1 MASELP
7 PTYYFTDITFNPSF
21 YTSTTT
27 SNYLTLETAKNIFLT
42 YPAAQGTETITT
54 LNSSTI
60 NTSGP
65 TLSIGANGTSNSTIV
80 IGSDTNAQ
88 TTVRSSSIGFVAS
101 NTTVTGNL
109 STSQANYSNSYN
121 FTGTTPTLTRSS
133 LGYYVNYAQNSL
145 SFSSSNKFLYAP
157 GSNNSSG
164 EAHYLNAG
172 VYMANIHLCVVAAA
186 GQTYSGRFSLGVSAG
201 TNIQAMPANSQY
213 GIMNIESLDIT
224 ALNTGVSLAGN
235 FSTYSH
241 SGCFT
246 LTSNNFVNLELNLKA
261 QTGAAMTFYLYGC
274 IHRIA

>member
-1 MASELP
+1 MSGDSEAP
-7 PTYYFTDITFNPSF
+7 PTYYFDGITFNPSF

-42 YPAAQGTETITT
+42 YPAAQGTETIST

-60 NTSGP
+60 NSLGL
-65 TLSIGANGTSNSTIV
+65 TLSIGTNGTTGETVIIGTNSNTQTSIYGGA
-80 IGSDTNAQ
+80 IGLL
-88 TTVRSSSIGFVAS
+88 S
-101 NTTVTGNL
+101 NTTVSGNL
-109 STSQANYSNSYN
+109 TSNSYN
-121 FTGTTPTLTRSS
+121 LTGNSTTLTKLS
-133 LGYYVNYAQNSL
+133 LGYYVNYTQNSA
-145 SFSSSNKFLYAP
+145 SYSTSNKFLYAP
-157 GSNNSSG
+157 GSNTSQG
-164 EAHYLNAG
+164 EAHYLYAG
-172 VYMANIHLCVVAAA
+172 VYIANIHLCVVASA

-213 GIMNIESLDIT
+213 GIMNIESSDLT

-246 LTSNNFVNLELNLKA
+246 LTSSNFVNLELNLKA